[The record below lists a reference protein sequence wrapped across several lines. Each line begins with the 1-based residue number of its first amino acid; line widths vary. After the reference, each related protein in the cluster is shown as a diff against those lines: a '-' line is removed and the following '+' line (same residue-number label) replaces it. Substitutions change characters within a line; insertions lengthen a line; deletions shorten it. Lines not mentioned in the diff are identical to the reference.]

1 MNLPVRAARV
11 ALFAVTVSVLVIG
24 APLAQADLAKTL
36 VERGKVSSRCG

>member
-24 APLAQADLAKTL
+24 APLAQVDLPRRWWNVA
-36 VERGKVSSRCG
+36 R